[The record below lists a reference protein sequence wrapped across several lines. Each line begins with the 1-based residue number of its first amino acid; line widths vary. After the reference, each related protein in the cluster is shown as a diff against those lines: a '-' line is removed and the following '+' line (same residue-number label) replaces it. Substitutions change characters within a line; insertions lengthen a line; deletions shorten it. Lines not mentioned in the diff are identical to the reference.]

1 MSGMKQL
8 GGSGSTRRVRKI
20 KVAPMTRAVRMA
32 LAASVVALG
41 LGTGSPAFAAGG
53 KAQLEASLPQM
64 VMAVDPTP
72 VADLTVVSGGM
83 GQAFILP
90 PPEML
95 AISEYGPGDIVID
108 NADPI
113 LENQTYDAVAIYAYS
128 TGGNVDITNRSTG
141 GLQALSSLGSA
152 IGIYGY
158 AADGS
163 VDISNEGGVFA
174 RAVYGLA
181 DGIFASGSD
190 VAVSNSGDI
199 TAVSVYGGW
208 AAGIEAQATD
218 LTTVQNDGSIY
229 ASAAYGQAFGIYA
242 TGGDVVVGNSGS
254 IGAQGYYATG
264 IEAQSTGD
272 VSVDNAGD
280 IVAGSISTYY
290 NPYTYGFYVY
300 GSALA
305 TGINAG
311 SNGEGAS
318 VDVNNSGD
326 ISAVSYFGGAG
337 ISATSS
343 GQYGTASV
351 TNSGNVYA
359 SQYTKYGYGAYGI
372 VTSADGDSSIDNS
385 GGIEVVS
392 AGAAS
397 GLTALSFAGDA
408 HVTNSGD
415 IATYSSAALGYAST
429 GITAF
434 AAHGAAHVDNS
445 GSVDATAKYWA
456 TAVNATA
463 QGDVSVDNSGS
474 LYADGQ
480 KYAFGVYALSSA
492 GDVMVH
498 NDEGGEIGFYSY
510 LGRGWGVF
518 AYASQ
523 GDAHVSNDG
532 AISGYAY
539 GQSAGVFAVA
549 GYGDVMVDNTGSID
563 VVSGGGVAVG
573 AFARA
578 DYGTASVDNSG
589 DIAASNFGG
598 YYTGYAAYG
607 ILARGAYADVSNS
620 GTIAVAGYYYGTG
633 IAASSY
639 YGTTID
645 NAGGSISVYA
655 VGGATGIDALSL
667 FGDVAVANASDIQ
680 AVGLVFGAQGIS
692 TYSVYGDVEID
703 NSGDIYVASLY
714 GAAIGIYG
722 YALTGDVSINNSG
735 AIAAYSYA
743 GLADGIFASGANV
756 EVSNSGAIE
765 TYGYTWS
772 AGIEAQGSESVSVD
786 NSGDI
791 DASAGPFV
799 QVVDYYGYVV
809 GYGAGGTAY
818 GIYATGGEAGASV
831 TNSGNIEVQGGY
843 VTGIEVQSG
852 GDLTVENSGDIVAG
866 SGLNTYYNE
875 GNGYTYYYGT
885 QVATGINATSNGEG
899 AAVSVTSSG
908 DISADGIF
916 GASGIAATSS
926 GNGGTA
932 SVDNSGDIYVSQN
945 QKYGYGAYG
954 IVTSADGDSSIDNS
968 GTIYVYSGGVAN
980 GVTALSF
987 AGDASVTN
995 SGDIEVYSAAA
1006 LYYAATGITAF
1017 GANGTAHVDNSGSVD
1032 ASAKY
1037 WATAVNATAQGDV
1050 SVDNSGSLYADGQ
1063 KYAFGVYALS
1073 NAGDVTVHNEEGGE
1087 IGFYSYAGRGWG
1099 VFAYAG
1105 QGDVHVGNDGAIS
1118 GYAYGQSAG
1127 IFAIAGYGDVTLEN
1141 SGTID
1146 VVTGGNVA
1154 VGMFARADYGTAS
1167 VNNSGDITASTFGG
1181 YYTGYAAYGILA
1193 RGEYADV
1200 ANSGDITATGLAFA
1214 TGIAAASYYGTN
1226 VVTTGGDIN
1235 VSAEGALV
1243 QRSFEGYYGTYYYYV
1258 LVGAATGIDASAGYG
1273 DVTVSNA
1280 SDITAEAVYVSATGI
1295 NASALY
1301 DVAVTNSGDISAS
1314 SAYGYATGID
1324 ARASTIYLGKYYG
1337 SLAFDGTTT
1346 VSNSGDIT
1354 LYAPQQS
1361 AGKATGINA
1370 SRDDGAVVVGN
1381 SGDID
1386 IYAGGRSYGIFGFA
1400 TYGEVSVTNSGDITM
1415 LSHTDATIGISA
1427 STGNFFFGGGDVSVV
1442 NSGDI
1447 SVHSDYGFANAIGAV
1462 AGSVG
1467 TPYGDSYIRNSGD
1480 LDVFGQYN
1488 AAGIQTRASAGN
1500 ATIINSGDVH
1510 VESAAL
1516 GYVYQP
1522 DQTVGIAALT
1532 FFGGDL
1538 TIQNTGDVTVNGY
1551 AMSYGLYAQS
1561 FNDGTVRITNAG
1573 DVSVHSQYSTDG
1585 YVGYFGYDLPPM
1597 ISRGVFA
1604 VDYFG
1609 DIIVNNTSTG
1619 SIDASGGDI
1628 AIGVHTASYSGTVV
1642 VNNAGHI
1649 HAGDTNFAIGVLME
1663 GVEGTNT
1670 LNNAATGVI
1679 SADGDEGYAF
1689 AVMGSYAVDT
1699 INNSGR
1705 ITGAVA
1711 LYAGDDVFNNRS
1723 GGVWDVGGTRSTD
1736 FGDGN
1741 DSINN
1746 FAGGVIHLDDGA
1758 IYMGGGTANAFTN
1771 LGMIKV
1777 SGDTN
1782 VIDMGGD
1789 GATVNT
1795 VALSNVNTISF
1806 LDGHSD
1812 DALSIVGHL
1821 GGTGSLGLD
1830 VDLADESSDQ
1840 LHVEGNMAAN
1850 AAQRV
1855 NIAFAGMPLT
1865 ASTSIDFAHVSG
1877 TSTAGSFVPGQIL
1890 GYNEARNFLDLDF
1903 SIGSRLNTANT
1914 AADVFS
1920 IELDVVGLNDTGTLA
1935 ANVAS
1940 GAAGMLNA
1948 QVGTF
1953 KQRMGVN
1960 PYGDDGKVMSAFFR
1974 TYTSEGDVNPAHMAA
1989 NFGQGGNF
1997 AFDQTTWGREVGVN
2011 ANLHGNVHA
2020 GVTLGTADGRQRLTG
2035 NGVGSNRMDG
2045 MTWGVYATWFAP
2057 QGFYVDVSGRWMAV
2071 DVVST
2076 SAAGQMQSRA
2086 HTGAWNVEAGYNWTV
2101 GGLNVV
2107 PQLQYTRTEVEDVRA
2122 IQGDRATFEGHG
2134 GTSTRGRLGVEVS
2147 KTFESSGLRWT
2158 PYGSINAVREF
2169 DGEMTYTVADN
2180 FHGSTDIEGT
2190 SVMAEAGV
2198 GVQKG
2203 GWGFTI
2209 GANWI
2214 DGGAFNSTVGGQAL
2228 VRFAW

>member
-1 MSGMKQL
+1 MSKIEGKAKRQARAMKT
-8 GGSGSTRRVRKI
+8 S
-20 KVAPMTRAVRMA
+20 PMTRAVRIA
-32 LAASVVALG
+32 LAASAVALG
-41 LGTGSPAFAAGG
+41 LGTGSTAFAAGG

-64 VMAVDPTP
+64 AMTVDPTP
-72 VADLTVVSGGM
+72 VVDLTVVSGGM
-83 GQAFILP
+83 SPAAAMPAFAA
-90 PPEML
+90 L
-95 AISEYGPGDIVID
+95 AIDESGPGDVTIYNSDPISETDVKYSVAAISGYSEYGTV
-108 NADPI
+108 
-113 LENQTYDAVAIYAYS
+113 S
-128 TGGNVDITNRSTG
+128 ITNTADG
-141 GLQALSSLGSA
+141 ELYAGSIVGDA

-158 AADGS
+158 S
-163 VDISNEGGVFA
+163 
-174 RAVYGLA
+174 
-181 DGIFASGSD
+181 
-190 VAVSNSGDI
+190 
-199 TAVSVYGGW
+199 
-208 AAGIEAQATD
+208 
-218 LTTVQNDGSIY
+218 
-229 ASAAYGQAFGIYA
+229 
-242 TGGDVVVGNSGS
+242 
-254 IGAQGYYATG
+254 
-264 IEAQSTGD
+264 
-272 VSVDNAGD
+272 
-280 IVAGSISTYY
+280 
-290 NPYTYGFYVY
+290 
-300 GSALA
+300 
-305 TGINAG
+305 
-311 SNGEGAS
+311 
-318 VDVNNSGD
+318 
-326 ISAVSYFGGAG
+326 
-337 ISATSS
+337 
-343 GQYGTASV
+343 
-351 TNSGNVYA
+351 
-359 SQYTKYGYGAYGI
+359 
-372 VTSADGDSSIDNS
+372 
-385 GGIEVVS
+385 
-392 AGAAS
+392 
-397 GLTALSFAGDA
+397 
-408 HVTNSGD
+408 
-415 IATYSSAALGYAST
+415 
-429 GITAF
+429 
-434 AAHGAAHVDNS
+434 
-445 GSVDATAKYWA
+445 
-456 TAVNATA
+456 
-463 QGDVSVDNSGS
+463 
-474 LYADGQ
+474 
-480 KYAFGVYALSSA
+480 
-492 GDVMVH
+492 
-498 NDEGGEIGFYSY
+498 
-510 LGRGWGVF
+510 
-518 AYASQ
+518 
-523 GDAHVSNDG
+523 
-532 AISGYAY
+532 
-539 GQSAGVFAVA
+539 
-549 GYGDVMVDNTGSID
+549 
-563 VVSGGGVAVG
+563 
-573 AFARA
+573 
-578 DYGTASVDNSG
+578 
-589 DIAASNFGG
+589 
-598 YYTGYAAYG
+598 
-607 ILARGAYADVSNS
+607 
-620 GTIAVAGYYYGTG
+620 
-633 IAASSY
+633 
-639 YGTTID
+639 
-645 NAGGSISVYA
+645 
-655 VGGATGIDALSL
+655 
-667 FGDVAVANASDIQ
+667 
-680 AVGLVFGAQGIS
+680 
-692 TYSVYGDVEID
+692 
-703 NSGDIYVASLY
+703 
-714 GAAIGIYG
+714 
-722 YALTGDVSINNSG
+722 LTGDVSIDNAG
-735 AIAAYSYA
+735 AITTYSYA

-756 EVSNSGAIE
+756 EVANSGAIE

-772 AGIEAQGSESVSVD
+772 AGIEAESSDSTTVI

-791 DASAGPFV
+791 TASAGEAYFRY
-799 QVVDYYGYVV
+799 DGFAEYI
-809 GYGAGGTAY
+809 GAAQGGQAT
-818 GIYATGGEAGASV
+818 GIYATGGAGGVDIS
-831 TNSGNIEVQGGY
+831 NSGNIHVSGGY
-843 VTGIEVQSG
+843 VAGMDVTATGDITIDNSGSIESG
-852 GDLTVENSGDIVAG
+852 PEPARLVDYSTNIYGIVTVYGAQLADGISATSLGDGTQVSITNSGDIHVSALYG
-866 SGLNTYYNE
+866 SN
-875 GNGYTYYYGT
+875 
-885 QVATGINATSNGEG
+885 
-899 AAVSVTSSG
+899 
-908 DISADGIF
+908 
-916 GASGIAATSS
+916 GIAATAS
-926 GNGGTA
+926 GYGSTA
-932 SVDNSGDIYVSQN
+932 EVWNTGNIYAGQYF
-945 QKYGYGAYG
+945 KYGYGAYG
-954 IVTSADGDSSIDNS
+954 IVASADSDATVDNA
-968 GTIYVYSGGVAN
+968 GTISVVSTGAATGVA
-980 GVTALSF
+980 ALSF
-987 AGDASVTN
+987 AGEAVVTN
-995 SGDIEVYSAAA
+995 SGDIDATSRAAGR
-1006 LYYAATGITAF
+1006 YASTGLLAF
-1017 GANGTAHVDNSGSVD
+1017 AGNGEARVENDGSVV
-1032 ASAKY
+1032 
-1037 WATAVNATAQGDV
+1037 AVSFGYIGRAIDAQGYSGA
-1050 SVDNSGSLYADGQ
+1050 SVVNDGSLYVEA
-1063 KYAFGVYALS
+1063 KYAYGIYAVSPGGDAVVS
-1073 NAGDVTVHNEEGGE
+1073 NGETGE
-1087 IGFYSYAGRGWG
+1087 IGFYASGDGSGIFAVGVNGDAIVENAGSIEGQAWGQATG
-1099 VFAYAG
+1099 VFG
-1105 QGDVHVGNDGAIS
+1105 LSVTGDVHLSN
-1118 GYAYGQSAG
+1118 
-1127 IFAIAGYGDVTLEN
+1127 T
-1141 SGTID
+1141 GTIE
-1146 VVTGGNVA
+1146 VA
-1154 VGMFARADYGTAS
+1154 TENGAALGLFARAWDGTA
-1167 VNNSGDITASTFGG
+1167 
-1181 YYTGYAAYGILA
+1181 Y
-1193 RGEYADV
+1193 V
-1200 ANSGDITATGLAFA
+1200 ANSGDIDVSTFDYSEYTNAFGYLTYGILAQGGSVEVTNSGNITVEGEGYA
-1214 TGIAAASYYGTN
+1214 AGIVVSALGDAE
-1226 VVTTGGDIN
+1226 VVTTGGSIE
-1235 VSAEGALV
+1235 VYSPGTWVTYAVYVPPGGGGG
-1243 QRSFEGYYGTYYYYV
+1243 GYYGGDGIRSAGDLHNPPGGAQVAPMDGGYGGEYGYYNYYYV

-2020 GVTLGTADGRQRLTG
+2020 GITLGSADGRQRLTG